1 MTTRERT
8 TATPLFALV
17 AACCGL
23 VACADYTVE
32 TTVNADGSG
41 LREVWVKATDAPD
54 SPAEREEFVALTHL
68 SQREGWTHGFSVE
81 SDGDTVFTFHKSTP
95 VPDLASWSD
104 ISGTLTI
111 DGTTSAYAQE
121 RVGYVRLGDVRFRNS
136 VRVARGRTSDGTTTV
151 RYQET
156 FTWEQ
161 ALEVLGEVMVRSLDA
176 QMVRRFPR
184 LAPEERG
191 QIAGAFRTRFWMMVD
206 AGILDEGADEEALT
220 AEMAR
225 ATAEQAARVLRPRYP
240 ETSESDLEALV
251 LDVVGGDEISDE
263 VDQKLP
269 GVDLGFN
276 TSIVFRLRLPG
287 EVTSSNAHRD
297 DDGVLVWEF
306 GPDDTLL
313 APVEIRAESVVGR

>member
-23 VACADYTVE
+23 VACADYTAE

-95 VPDLASWSD
+95 VPDLASWSGV
-104 ISGTLTI
+104 SGSLTI
-111 DGTTSAYAQE
+111 DGTTPAYAQE

-136 VRVARGRTSDGTTTV
+136 VRVARGRTSDGTTTL

-161 ALEVLGEVMVRSLDA
+161 ALDVLGEVMVRSLDA

-206 AGILDEGADEEALT
+206 AGILDEG
-220 AEMAR
+220 
-225 ATAEQAARVLRPRYP
+225 
-240 ETSESDLEALV
+240 SESDLEALV
-251 LDVVGGDEISDE
+251 LDVVEGDEISDE
-263 VDQKLP
+263 VDKKLP

>member
-1 MTTRERT
+1 MTTHGPMTPTRLLALA
-8 TATPLFALV
+8 TACSA
-17 AACCGL
+17 L

-32 TTVNADGSG
+32 TTVYADGSG

-54 SPAEREEFVALTHL
+54 SPAEREQFLALTHL
-68 SQREGWTHGFSVE
+68 SQREGWTHGFSVGA
-81 SDGDTVFTFHKSTP
+81 DGDTAFTFHKSTA
-95 VPDLASWSD
+95 VPDLASWSGV
-104 ISGTLTI
+104 SGGLTI
-111 DGTTSAYAQE
+111 DGSIPAYADE
-121 RVGYVRLGDVRFRNS
+121 HIGYVRLGDVGFRNT
-136 VRVARGRTSDGTTTV
+136 VRVARGRTSDGTITL
-151 RYQET
+151 RYEET

-161 ALEVLGEVMVRSLDA
+161 ALDALGEAIVRSLDA
-176 QMVRRFPR
+176 HLVRRFPR

-191 QIAGAFRTRFWMMVD
+191 QIEGAFRTRFWMMVD
-206 AGILDEGADEEALT
+206 AGILEEGADEERLT

-240 ETSESDLEALV
+240 ETSVSELEALI
-251 LDVVGGDEISDE
+251 LDALEGEATSLE
-263 VDQKLP
+263 VDERLP
-269 GVDLGFN
+269 GVNLGFN

-287 EVTSSNAHRD
+287 EVTSSNSDRE